1 MKANVHEHKLGK
13 IAYLSDKGSVRINNQ
28 DYLGVLEKENYIV
41 LAVADGLG
49 GHNAGEIASKLAI
62 DQTFAS
68 IKKNEEKYLCEEIL
82 VTAFTKSNKEI
93 FRLSKDDKK
102 LDGMGTTLTLSV
114 VNENNIIIAH
124 VGDSSCYFIK
134 NGEILKITK
143 DHSLVQELV
152 DLGIITYEQA
162 QVHPQK
168 NVITRALGISD
179 DVEIDTFKFDLKEIT
194 HVFLCSDGLSNVVND
209 EMILDTILQNNIADA
224 CELLYKKA
232 INNGS
237 RDNIS
242 IMIFE
247 GEC

>member
-1 MKANVHEHKLGK
+1 MKVNVHKHKIGK
-13 IAYLSDKGSVRINNQ
+13 TVFLSDKGSVRINNQ
-28 DYLGVLEKENYIV
+28 DYLGVLGKDDYVV

-49 GHNAGEIASKLAI
+49 GHNAGEIASKTAI
-62 DQTFAS
+62 DKTFDF
-68 IKKNEEKYLCEEIL
+68 IKNINVKSLCEKDLIK
-82 VTAFTKSNKEI
+82 AFTESNKEI
-93 FRLSKDDKK
+93 FSLSKEDKK
-102 LDGMGTTLTLSV
+102 LEGMGTTLTLSV
-114 VNENNIIIAH
+114 VNENKIIIAH

-152 DLGIITYEQA
+152 DLGIISNEQA

-179 DVEIDTFKFDLKEIT
+179 EVEIDTFKFDFKDIT
-194 HVFLCSDGLSNVVND
+194 HIILCSDGLSNVVD
-209 EMILDTILQNNIADA
+209 SQIILDMILQHDISDA
-224 CELLYKKA
+224 CELLYKKG
-232 INNGS
+232 IDNGS